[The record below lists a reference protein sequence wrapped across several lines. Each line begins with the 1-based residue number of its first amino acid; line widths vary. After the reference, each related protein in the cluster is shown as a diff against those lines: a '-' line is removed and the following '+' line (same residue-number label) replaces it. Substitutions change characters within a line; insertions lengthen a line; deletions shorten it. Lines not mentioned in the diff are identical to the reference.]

1 MEPAMSPLPIP
12 RRGAGWSAR
21 VATRASVAAAA
32 PRPGGARHARPA
44 ARSHAPGSRAA
55 PAASSPHPTL
65 PLRPDLL
72 LRRGGRVLGRPGA
85 HLLLQRRRELLAGK
99 GGDDRLVHERLDRPS
114 GDPGPLTPVRLL
126 RGPARATRH
135 APTAALVPT
144 AQQPAVG
151 VGVRAADPLAGA
163 AGEQPAQP
171 LEVAPRDDRL
181 PGRLADD
188 LAAM

>member
-1 MEPAMSPLPIP
+1 MSPLPIP
-12 RRGAGWSAR
+12 RRGAGWSTPAR
-21 VATRASVAAAA
+21 FRPRGTDHSTRLRQSGASCC
-32 PRPGGARHARPA
+32 GLLGWL
-44 ARSHAPGSRAA
+44 HAPAWPQPLLGLVA
-55 PAASSPHPTL
+55 PATPDRQHGHMLQDRAQHPPLLLHTPPL

-114 GDPGPLTPVRLL
+114 GDPGPVAPLTPVRLL

-144 AQQPAVG
+144 AQQPA
-151 VGVRAADPLAGA
+151 
-163 AGEQPAQP
+163 
-171 LEVAPRDDRL
+171 
-181 PGRLADD
+181 
-188 LAAM
+188 